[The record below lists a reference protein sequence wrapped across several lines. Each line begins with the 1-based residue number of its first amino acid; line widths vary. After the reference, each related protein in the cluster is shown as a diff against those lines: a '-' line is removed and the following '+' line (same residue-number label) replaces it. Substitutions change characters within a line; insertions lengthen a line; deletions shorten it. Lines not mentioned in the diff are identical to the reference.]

1 MTENDS
7 LSFLFRLCHIKCL
20 IFKFFKG
27 NPHLCVPLFAKLRF
41 ANSPLVALSNDMG
54 ISLVATSDQGYAPW
68 RAVAF

>member
-1 MTENDS
+1 MFDFGVGETCVS
-7 LSFLFRLCHIKCL
+7 LL
-20 IFKFFKG
+20 
-27 NPHLCVPLFAKLRF
+27 PCVPLFAKLCF